1 MKKTNKLDS
10 LILTAGRVVRSLQYQ
25 RRLWW
30 KSPGSPP
37 SRALSFN
44 VLMSQSLESQ
54 LGNHITLDDSGPSVL
69 ASVGGTAASEVP
81 PPM

>member
-1 MKKTNKLDS
+1 MNGEGKQVGLPDS
-10 LILTAGRVVRSLQYQ
+10 NCRQSCPESQVPEEVSD
-25 RRLWW
+25 
-30 KSPGSPP
+30 PP

-81 PPM
+81 SPPCD